1 MSTDQEIQQILKDT
15 KTIAVVGI
23 SHKEH
28 RASYQVAKF
37 LIEKGYTVIPVN
49 PKYEEVLGQACYAK
63 LEDIPVEVDMVD
75 CFRRSEEIVPIAE
88 SAIRIGAKVLWM
100 QLGVE
105 NDDAAEMAKSAGMQV
120 VMNRCPKIDYRG

>member
-23 SHKEH
+23 SHKPH

-63 LEDIPVEVDMVD
+63 LEDIPVDVDMVD

-120 VMNRCPKIDYRG
+120 VVNRCPKIDYRG

>member
-1 MSTDQEIQQILKDT
+1 
-15 KTIAVVGI
+15 VVGI
-23 SHKEH
+23 SHKAH

-49 PKYEEVLGQACYAK
+49 PKYEEVLGQTCYAR
-63 LEDIPVEVDMVD
+63 LEDIPVAVDMVD

-105 NDDAAEMAKSAGMQV
+105 NDDAAEMAQSAGMQV
-120 VMNRCPKIDYRG
+120 VMNRCPKIEYRG

>member
-23 SHKEH
+23 SHKAH

-63 LEDIPVEVDMVD
+63 LEDIPVAVDMVD

>member
-105 NDDAAEMAKSAGMQV
+105 NNDAAEMAQSAGMQV

>member
-23 SHKEH
+23 SHKAH

-63 LEDIPVEVDMVD
+63 LEDIPVDVDMVD

-105 NDDAAEMAKSAGMQV
+105 SDDAAEMAKSAGMQV

>member
-63 LEDIPVEVDMVD
+63 LEDIPVDVDMVD